1 MLMDDIYVLGQ
12 LDILGMHMCHQVHLS
27 DANRLRSIVQTGF
40 LIPSCIGQHWSDQVG
55 NSQIFCKLCM

>member
-12 LDILGMHMCHQVHLS
+12 LDILGIHMCRQACLL

-40 LIPSCIGQHWSDQVG
+40 FIPIGIGQHWSDQVG
-55 NSQIFCKLCM
+55 NCQIFCKLCM